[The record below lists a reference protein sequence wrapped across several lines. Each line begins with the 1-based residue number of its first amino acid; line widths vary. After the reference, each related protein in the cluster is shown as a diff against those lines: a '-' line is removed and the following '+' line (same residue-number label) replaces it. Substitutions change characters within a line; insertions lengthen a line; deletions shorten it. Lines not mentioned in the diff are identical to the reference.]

1 MRVLHLPALLAAICG
16 WLGFLAGAA
25 HAAPATARVES
36 TRGPG
41 ASDCPDADA
50 LAAIVNDGLGRAA
63 VVPAAAAAAP
73 ATPRRIA
80 VSFERAGKSYAATV
94 RIGGPNAGTRKVSN
108 DGPGCGALASAVGVL
123 LVVLLDSNDDAA
135 AGSAPPARAAGSTA
149 PAPTTTHPTTA
160 DVAVAG
166 GVAEGLVGGWS
177 PALGLGGTL
186 AYQRWAARL
195 GGVWLPS
202 KTSDYGPGRV
212 EVGLAIARLAL
223 CPLALGDR
231 ARWTLA
237 LCVQQQVGWMRGRG
251 IDYDDNHVADRLW
264 LATGVSIVAGGP
276 LGRSVGW
283 EVEAGAVRVL
293 RETRF
298 VIGGVGTAFETDPF
312 AFMTTLAFT
321 TRVW

>member
-1 MRVLHLPALLAAICG
+1 M
-16 WLGFLAGAA
+16 LGLFAGAA
-25 HAAPATARVES
+25 QAAPATARVES

-41 ASDCPDADA
+41 AADCPDTDA
-50 LAAIVNDGLGRAA
+50 LAAIVNDGLGRTA
-63 VVPAAAAAAP
+63 VVPAGAAGP
-73 ATPRRIA
+73 ETPRRIA
-80 VSFERAGKSYAATV
+80 VSFERAARGYAATV
-94 RIGGPNAGTRKVSN
+94 RMSGPNAGTRKVSN

-123 LVVLLDSNDDAA
+123 LVVLLDSDDAA
-135 AGSAPPARAAGSTA
+135 PAGTAPPVLAAGSTA
-149 PAPTTTHPTTA
+149 PAPTAARPISA
-160 DVAVAG
+160 DVAVGG

-223 CPLALGDR
+223 CAPAFGDR
-231 ARWTLA
+231 ARWTLG

-264 LATGVSIVAGGP
+264 LATGLSIVAGGP

-283 EVEAGAVRVL
+283 ELEAGAVRVL

-298 VIGGVGTAFETDPF
+298 VIGGVGTAFESDPF